1 MCRAATYE
9 LYPHEHRGTEIVE
22 HAVVR
27 TSDYGT
33 PFVGKCIKCGK
44 ENLGLS
50 GALEKCENTN
60 YSNEQALLDIIEEV
74 FNETK

>member
-1 MCRAATYE
+1 M
-9 LYPHEHRGTEIVE
+9 E

-44 ENLGLS
+44 TNLGLS
-50 GALEKCENTN
+50 GAPEECENTN
-60 YSNEQALLDIIEEV
+60 YSNEKALIDIIERDKDEW
-74 FNETK
+74 

>member
-1 MCRAATYE
+1 M
-9 LYPHEHRGTEIVE
+9 E

-33 PFVGKCIKCGK
+33 PFVGRCIKCGK
-44 ENLGLS
+44 KNLGLS

-60 YSNEQALLDIIEEV
+60 YSNEQALIDIVDGEFKE
-74 FNETK
+74 

>member
-1 MCRAATYE
+1 M
-9 LYPHEHRGTEIVE
+9 E

-27 TSDYGT
+27 TSEYGT

-44 ENLGLS
+44 KNLGLS
-50 GALEKCENTN
+50 GALERCENTN
-60 YSNEQALLDIIEEV
+60 YNNEQALIDIIEEA

>member
-1 MCRAATYE
+1 M
-9 LYPHEHRGTEIVE
+9 E

-44 ENLGLS
+44 TNLGLS
-50 GALEKCENTN
+50 GALEECENTN
-60 YSNEQALLDIIEEV
+60 YSNEKALIDIIEELRQ
-74 FNETK
+74 T

>member
-1 MCRAATYE
+1 M
-9 LYPHEHRGTEIVE
+9 E

-27 TSDYGT
+27 TSKYGT

>member
-1 MCRAATYE
+1 M
-9 LYPHEHRGTEIVE
+9 E

-27 TSDYGT
+27 TSNYGT

-44 ENLGLS
+44 TNLGLS

-60 YSNEQALLDIIEEV
+60 YSNEKALINIVDGEFKE
-74 FNETK
+74 

>member
-1 MCRAATYE
+1 M
-9 LYPHEHRGTEIVE
+9 E

-60 YSNEQALLDIIEEV
+60 YSNEKALIDIIEEA